1 MTSVMTAQRLL
12 DMMAVGLGQGR
23 DDGYRSWIRVR
34 RRTSARLSNLH
45 SMNTPLYDN
54 RSLQLLSGL
63 EFDAA
68 QIVLWLLGK
77 TGEVRE
83 QHPAWPGEH
92 VHPLSRPS
100 LLSIQAPRVPGLLA
114 IAHEAGIKH
123 GFYIGTKLPFVA
135 TIDFSVTVRN
145 HPDERLVN
153 ISCKPRKLLES
164 ARNRTRMRE
173 RIKLES
179 LYSEAVS
186 AQHIVFDGEGYS
198 DQLIANLAW
207 MRPYRYQMKN
217 AEIQSR
223 ICDYSATFMDH
234 ADASIDVAKSEAAR
248 KTGIQKELSE
258 DVFKMAAWL
267 GEIPLDFSRPVVMS
281 QSLRRD
287 QGIKAALGQKFL
299 GI

>member
-23 DDGYRSWIRVR
+23 DEGYKSWIRVR

-68 QIVLWLLGK
+68 QIVLWLLGRD
-77 TGEVRE
+77 GEVRE

-100 LLSIQAPRVPGLLA
+100 LLQTQAPRVPGLLA

-145 HPDERLVN
+145 HADERLVN
-153 ISCKPRKLLES
+153 ISCKPKKLLES
-164 ARNRTRMRE
+164 ARNRSRMQE

-179 LYSEAVS
+179 LYSDVVG

-198 DQLIANLAW
+198 DQIVANLAW
-207 MRPYRYQMKN
+207 MRPYRYQMKD
-217 AEIQSR
+217 AEIQAR
-223 ICDYSATFMDH
+223 ICDYSATFMNYV
-234 ADASIDVAKSEAAR
+234 DASIDVAKSEAAR
-248 KTGIQKELSE
+248 KTGVEKALSE
-258 DVFKMAAWL
+258 DIFKIAAWL
-267 GEIPLDFSRPVVMS
+267 GEIPLDFSQPVIMS
-281 QSLRRD
+281 EPLRRD
-287 QGIKAALGQKFL
+287 RGIKAAFGQKFL